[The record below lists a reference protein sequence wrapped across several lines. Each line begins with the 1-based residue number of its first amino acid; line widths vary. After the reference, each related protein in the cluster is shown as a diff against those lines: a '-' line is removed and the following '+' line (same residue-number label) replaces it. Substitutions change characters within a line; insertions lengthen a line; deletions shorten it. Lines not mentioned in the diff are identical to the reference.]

1 MICWFLF
8 TKPLWHHI
16 TEDCNILLTIY
27 YAESISSALLDSPF
41 SVLVLCGVSLAQL
54 CLSPEANTP

>member
-1 MICWFLF
+1 MILRFLF
-8 TKPLWHHI
+8 TKPIWHHI
-16 TEDCNILLTIY
+16 TEECNIHLRIY
-27 YAESISSALLDSPF
+27 YAESSSNALLDSPF